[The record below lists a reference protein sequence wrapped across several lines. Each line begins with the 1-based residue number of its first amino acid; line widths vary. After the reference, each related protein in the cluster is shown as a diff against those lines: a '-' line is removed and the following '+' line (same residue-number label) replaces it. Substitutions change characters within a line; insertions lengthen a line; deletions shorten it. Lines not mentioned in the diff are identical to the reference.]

1 MLFFTLNFL
10 YCLSNM
16 FYDFLET
23 QINMKSRGRPT
34 PEKINSIGEL
44 LQKGR
49 GEGGGGCNLGRS
61 YEKKYEIIPQE
72 LQVRLCFIHR

>member
-23 QINMKSRGRPT
+23 QINIKSRGRPT

-44 LQKGR
+44 LQKGL
-49 GEGGGGCNLGRS
+49 GEEGEVAILEEAMKRNT
-61 YEKKYEIIPQE
+61 K
-72 LQVRLCFIHR
+72 

>member
-23 QINMKSRGRPT
+23 QINIKSRGRPT

-44 LQKGR
+44 LQKGL
-49 GEGGGGCNLGRS
+49 GEGREVAILEEAMKRNT
-61 YEKKYEIIPQE
+61 K
-72 LQVRLCFIHR
+72 

>member
-23 QINMKSRGRPT
+23 QINIKSRGRPT

-49 GEGGGGCNLGRS
+49 GEGGEVAILEEAMKRNT
-61 YEKKYEIIPQE
+61 K
-72 LQVRLCFIHR
+72 

>member
-23 QINMKSRGRPT
+23 QINIKSRGRPT

-49 GEGGGGCNLGRS
+49 GEGGEFAILEEDMKRNT
-61 YEKKYEIIPQE
+61 K
-72 LQVRLCFIHR
+72 